1 MTGRD
6 MTVLGGATGP
16 SAENPAVVGVAMY
29 AGVECGV
36 SGMWR

>member
-16 SAENPAVVGVAMY
+16 SVENSAEVGVAMY

-36 SGMWR
+36 SGI